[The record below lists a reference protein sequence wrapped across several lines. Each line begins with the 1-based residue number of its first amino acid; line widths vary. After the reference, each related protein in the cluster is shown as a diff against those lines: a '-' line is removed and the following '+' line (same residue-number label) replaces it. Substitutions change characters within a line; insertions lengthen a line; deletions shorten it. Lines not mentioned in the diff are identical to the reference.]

1 MPTKNR
7 GMADQA
13 QAAVRGV
20 GDDCVGRVLRVLHGH
35 IAKAKAPPLKA
46 SCLRARAQKNLLPG
60 FATTAGRSITNTKIS
75 SVIPTRAAASRA
87 WTRVAILSAAPRKA
101 RPTR

>member
-7 GMADQA
+7 GK
-13 QAAVRGV
+13 AARAAIGCA
-20 GDDCVGRVLRVLHGH
+20 GDGCLDRVLHGD

-46 SCLRARAQKNLLPG
+46 SSLNVRAQKNLLREC
-60 FATTAGRSITNTKIS
+60 ATTAGTSITNTKIR

-87 WTRVAILSAAPRKA
+87 WTRTAILSAAQRKA

>member
-7 GMADQA
+7 GNEAR
-13 QAAVRGV
+13 AAIAGA
-20 GDDCVGRVLRVLHGH
+20 GDGCFGRVLHAD

-46 SCLRARAQKNLLPG
+46 SSLSARAQKNLLRG
-60 FATTAGRSITNTKIS
+60 FPTTAGTSIVNTKIS
-75 SVIPTRAAASRA
+75 SVIPTRAAASLA
-87 WTRVAILSAAPRKA
+87 WTRTTILGAAQRKA

>member
-1 MPTKNR
+1 
-7 GMADQA
+7 MADQA
-13 QAAVRGV
+13 HAAFRSA
-20 GDDCVGRVLRVLHGH
+20 GDDCVGRVLRVLLGH

-60 FATTAGRSITNTKIS
+60 FATAAGRSITNTKIS

-87 WTRVAILSAAPRKA
+87 WTRAAILSAAQIKST
-101 RPTR
+101 PTR

>member
-7 GMADQA
+7 GMAVH
-13 QAAVRGV
+13 AAVGGE
-20 GDDCVGRVLRVLHGH
+20 GDGCLGRVLHGP

-46 SCLRARAQKNLLPG
+46 SSLRARVQKNLLRG
-60 FATTAGRSITNTKIS
+60 LATTAGMSITNTKIS

-87 WTRVAILSAAPRKA
+87 WTRTAILSAAQRKA